1 MNRSCFIASA
11 CCLFFAFQELVA
23 SDDIKKYQPG
33 LLEGRISRKR
43 IALDRLYGSGQLEYH
58 EGYLIQMVYNQPLF
72 VHFDNKRESLNEVSA
87 AVLNGFVSIK
97 CAFPKR
103 KSVVVPLG
111 TNNDNFQFLDVNS
124 VSNFNESSI
133 NYEAKGE
140 IEKNDT
146 NFSAYLGFLQSFGLQ
161 GSSNALHFWFSA
173 NQSEQYE
180 VVDFCSI
187 VYNFPEAT
195 YKTLARK
202 KLNRFIGNFHGL
214 PLQNKV
220 EHLKTHL
227 GYTRGH
233 TEAIDVLVYNENEFS
248 KMDANNTAGDNSYCS
263 DPALSTALSEME
275 SESTSDVM
283 STVMGGMV
291 KTVVE
296 GAIDLL
302 WKPLKE
308 QVIFRDGSN
317 VEDDLVGKTE
327 TNNNAEVPQVI
338 ASMLDAALTYNLT
351 NLLTD
356 SVTAA
361 VAPRVAASLGE
372 SVGFQIKN
380 VIFEHAKDKAPDMI
394 ARIVKTT
401 IQARLIK
408 SIPRLVTSALLAR
421 LSNTLTRSITHAVL
435 PAVSRGVSQTNDQ
448 VRYCYQC
455 YHYKK
460 YCNYCHY
467 SPENSYYNV
476 YYSAYYADYFSDYY
490 GKYYTLALDNLKS
503 TWCRSN
509 KCTPKQL

>member
-1 MNRSCFIASA
+1 M
-11 CCLFFAFQELVA
+11 
-23 SDDIKKYQPG
+23 
-33 LLEGRISRKR
+33 
-43 IALDRLYGSGQLEYH
+43 RLS
-58 EGYLIQMVYNQPLF
+58 
-72 VHFDNKRESLNEVSA
+72 
-87 AVLNGFVSIK
+87 
-97 CAFPKR
+97 KR

-124 VSNFNESSI
+124 VSNFNASNI

-146 NFSAYLGFLQSFGLQ
+146 NLSTYLGFLQSFGLQ

-180 VVDFCSI
+180 VVDFLFDCVQFSRSCLQ
-187 VYNFPEAT
+187 N
-195 YKTLARK
+195 LSK
-202 KLNRFIGNFHGL
+202 KEILNRFIGNFHGL

-227 GYTRGH
+227 GYKRGH
-233 TEAIDVLVYNENEFS
+233 TEAIDVLVYSENEFS
-248 KMDANNTAGDNSYCS
+248 KMYANNTAGDNTYCS

-380 VIFEHAKDKAPDMI
+380 VIYEHAKDKAPDMI
-394 ARIVKTT
+394 AKIVKTT

-435 PAVSRGVSQTNDQ
+435 PAVSRGVFANQRS
-448 VRYCYQC
+448 
-455 YHYKK
+455 
-460 YCNYCHY
+460 
-467 SPENSYYNV
+467 
-476 YYSAYYADYFSDYY
+476 SALLFPM
-490 GKYYTLALDNLKS
+490 LPLQEVL
-503 TWCRSN
+503 
-509 KCTPKQL
+509 